1 MKQKCRR
8 LAALLGSLLLAASLL
23 TVPALAEG
31 EEPRTGGDDSMIIFP
46 PDPAPPTPTPTP
58 SPTPEPT
65 PSPTPEPT
73 PSPTPVPEE
82 PGNTQEDPDPPSN
95 YDPEENGAQGGVT
108 VPATTATPRP
118 SAAPRPST
126 TPRPTQEPEQIQRPH
141 LTLNTGSSSQPAP
154 EETNGPRYV
163 TFAKLNQKN
172 NSLAVT
178 LFYSGAGCV
187 VVGGSG
193 LAALI
198 VLFLRSRR
206 DHSRDAIFQE
216 IAEAETRQA
225 SAPRRVPSQQG
236 RSEQNSGRIP
246 SAMPVLGAP
255 QLQRRPSS
263 SLPAQGER
271 HPQPAPQ
278 PHRQAAPAP
287 QAQPQAQV
295 HRPQKPNPSAPLV
308 PVSASIY
315 TEEFS
320 FPAEGQPQSQ
330 PQAAPKRILPRP
342 AAKAPDLTAPR
353 PEPAKEAPQP
363 EKAPAGQQ
371 ARPEQGTPKTGKK
384 PAPEQ
389 SQLEQPAPEQPA
401 LEQLSFQQK
410 PSQPARQA
418 KAAPAPQESKPE
430 PDDQLPGQLSF
441 L

>member
-73 PSPTPVPEE
+73 PTPPPVPEE
-82 PGNTQEDPDPPSN
+82 PVNSQEEPDPPSY
-95 YDPEENGAQGGVT
+95 YDPEENGTQGGGVT
-108 VPATTATPRP
+108 IPSSTATPRP
-118 SAAPRPST
+118 SVTPRPSAS
-126 TPRPTQEPEQIQRPH
+126 PQPTQEPEQIQRPH
-141 LTLNTGSSSQPAP
+141 LTLNTGSSSQSTP
-154 EETNGPRYV
+154 EDTEGPRYV

-178 LFYSGAGCV
+178 LFYSGTGCV
-187 VVGGSG
+187 VVGGGG

-198 VLFLRSRR
+198 ALFLRSRR

-216 IAEAETRQA
+216 IAEAEIRQ
-225 SAPRRVPSQQG
+225 SPPPRRAPPQQG
-236 RSEQNSGRIP
+236 RSGQNSGRVP
-246 SAMPVLGAP
+246 SPMPVLGAP
-255 QLQRRPSS
+255 QLQRRPSP

-278 PHRQAAPAP
+278 PHRQAAPLP
-287 QAQPQAQV
+287 QVQPQAQV

-320 FPAEGQPQSQ
+320 FPAEGQPPSQS
-330 PQAAPKRILPRP
+330 PAAPKRILPRP
-342 AAKAPDLTAPR
+342 AAKAPDLAASR

-363 EKAPAGQQ
+363 EKSPAGQQ
-371 ARPEQGTPKTGKK
+371 TKPEQPAPEQLSPEQGTPKPEKK
-384 PAPEQ
+384 PAP
-389 SQLEQPAPEQPA
+389 
-401 LEQLSFQQK
+401 EQLSFQQK
-410 PSQPARQA
+410 SSPPAQKA
-418 KAAPAPQESKPE
+418 KAAPVPQEPKQE